1 MTESRPLPNPPPLA
15 GEGANGRLAHREP
28 ELTEV
33 AAAVIERPDGSFL
46 MARRPEGKAYAGW
59 WEFPGGKV
67 EAGETAH
74 DALVREL
81 EEELGLRVTEAWPW
95 LVRSHVYPHAHVR
108 LNFFRV
114 TGWEGEPH
122 PHEGQALAWTHA
134 SAPELDPIL
143 PANGPILRGLAL
155 PLVYAISDAEALGV
169 DVFLRRLE
177 ERLAAGLRLVQLR
190 EKGLPERALE
200 ALAGHAAGL
209 CRRAGAKLLINS
221 DLELAR
227 RLGAGVHLNSAQLAG
242 LTARPDAP
250 WVGASCHDAGE
261 LARAAALGA
270 DLALLSPVLP
280 TASHPGAPT
289 LGWPVFEALARGC
302 PLPVYA
308 LGGLNEADLAAARR
322 HHAHGV
328 ALKSQAWR

>member
-1 MTESRPLPNPPPLA
+1 MTDLV
-15 GEGANGRLAHREP
+15 
-28 ELTEV
+28 EV
-33 AAAVIERPDGSFL
+33 SAAVIERPDGMFL

-67 EAGETAH
+67 EPGETAH
-74 DALVREL
+74 EALVREI
-81 EEELGLRVTEAWPW
+81 EEELGLKVTEAWPW
-95 LVRSHVYPHAHVR
+95 LVRSFEYPHAHVR

-134 SAPELDPIL
+134 EAPELDPIL

-190 EKGLPERALE
+190 EKGLSAQALE
-200 ALAGHAAGL
+200 DLARRTAEL
-209 CRRAGAKLLINS
+209 CRRCGAKLLVNS
-221 DLELAR
+221 DMELAA
-227 RLGAGVHLNSAQLAG
+227 RLGVGVHLNSAQLAG
-242 LTARPDAP
+242 LAARPELP
-250 WVGASCHDAGE
+250 WVGASCHDAEE

-270 DLALLSPVLP
+270 DFAVLSPVLP

-289 LGWPVFEALARGC
+289 LGWPVFEALAQGC
-302 PLPVYA
+302 PIPVFA
-308 LGGLNEADLAAARR
+308 LGGLTEADLDLARR
-322 HHAHGV
+322 HNAHGV